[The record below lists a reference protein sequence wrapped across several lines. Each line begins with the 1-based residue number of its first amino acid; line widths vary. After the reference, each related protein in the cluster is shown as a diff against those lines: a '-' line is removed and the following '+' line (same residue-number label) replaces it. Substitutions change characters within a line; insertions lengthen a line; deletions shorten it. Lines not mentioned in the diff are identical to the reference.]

1 MKHTISSDKP
11 IINEQQDR
19 FQRYNFSKRIA
30 ESIINNESES
40 GNVIG
45 VYGAWGEGKTS
56 ILNMIIT
63 NLESDE
69 NTIIINFNP
78 WRYRNEDELILNYLV
93 KISSELNIELN
104 TKSEKVGKFIEQIS
118 SITSL
123 IGADASKLGKLLAN
137 VDLEELKK
145 RVETS
150 LAESKKKLV
159 IIIDDIDRL
168 NRDELFSMFRLVK
181 LTADF
186 NSSTYILSFDEKMVA
201 SALGGRFGA
210 GDEEAGRNF
219 LEKIIQVP
227 LTIPK
232 ASELALKNYCLE
244 LIENVLQTNSINILE
259 SEVNRFKHQFTNNIL
274 VKIET
279 PRMAIRYS
287 NALAYSI
294 PLLKGEVNIVDLM
307 LIESLKM
314 FFPGH
319 YQLIRNNL
327 NLLAI
332 NAGKVR
338 FQKLAG
344 IKKEEDYF
352 EREIKK
358 LQESIDE
365 KLSKAGRNITN
376 NLFPNREV
384 SVIPNFSLHDS
395 TEQVSRTQAIY
406 LPEYSQRYFSYA
418 VLEGEISDTEL
429 GAFLNNLKKNKVEDV
444 ISDLRLLIE
453 KSSFPT
459 VLGKFNTEIL
469 QLNWEESQNFIFTL
483 AKLEEFFPRNPNEI
497 PMIGF
502 GIQKQTA
509 QLIFNIIK
517 NCTDKGAQYE
527 FSLKLMDVP
536 FSYDFTYEINNI
548 LRSGEAS
555 EKLFTDKQYGQIAEA
570 LRKRAIVES
579 GNDSFYK
586 KFETGVGYLFHTWFY
601 ANKKDMRKYVDNFLE
616 KDSTEVMCLIIS
628 MTPTAYTMGIDK
640 VSKASFTKEYYDV
653 LDGLFDADYLY
664 GHIIKGYKSIINAEA
679 AKFDH
684 FELEQT
690 DINILRQFV
699 HWHKLKLSATEN

>member
-56 ILNMIIT
+56 VLNMIIT
-63 NLESDE
+63 KLESDE
-69 NTIIINFNP
+69 NIIIIKFNP
-78 WRYRNEDELILNYLV
+78 WRYRNEDELILNFLV
-93 KISSELNIELN
+93 KISSDLNIELN
-104 TKSEKVGKFIEQIS
+104 TKSEKIGKFIEQIS
-118 SITSL
+118 SVTSL
-123 IGADASKLGKLLAN
+123 FGSDTSKLGELLAN

-150 LAESKKKLV
+150 LGESKKKLV

-168 NRDELFSMFRLVK
+168 NKDELFSMFRLVK

-186 NSSTYILSFDEKMVA
+186 NKSTYILSFDEKMVS

-232 ASELALKNYCLE
+232 ATELSLKNYCLE
-244 LIENVLQTNSINILE
+244 LIENVLEVNSINIIE
-259 SEVNRFKHQFTNNIL
+259 SELNRFKYQFTHNIL

-294 PLLKGEVNIVDLM
+294 PLLKGEVNMVDLM
-307 LIESLKM
+307 MIEALKL

-327 NLLAI
+327 SLLAI
-332 NAGKVR
+332 NTGTVR

-344 IKKEEDYF
+344 IKKEEDYVD
-352 EREIKK
+352 RELTK

-365 KLSKAGRNITN
+365 KLSKAGRNIIN
-376 NLFPNREV
+376 NLFPNREA
-384 SVIPNFSLHDS
+384 SSFPNFSFHDS
-395 TEQVSRTQAIY
+395 DEQTSRTQGVS
-406 LPEYSQRYFSYA
+406 LPEYGQRYFSYA
-418 VLEGEISDTEL
+418 VLEGEISDLEL

-444 ISDLRLLIE
+444 ESDLRLLIE

-459 VLGKFNTEIL
+459 VLGKFNTESL
-469 QLNWEESQNFIFTL
+469 QLNWEESQNFIFIL
-483 AKLEEFFPRNPNEI
+483 AKLEEFFPRSPNEI

-502 GIQKQTA
+502 GIQKQTV
-509 QLIFNIIK
+509 QLIFDLIK
-517 NCTDKGAQYE
+517 SCTNKDAQYE
-527 FSLKLMDVP
+527 FALKLMDAP

-548 LRSGEAS
+548 LRSGNES
-555 EKLFTDKQYGQIAEA
+555 EKLFTDEQYCQIAEA
-570 LRKRAIVES
+570 LRKRVIDES
-579 GNDSFYK
+579 GNEPLYK
-586 KFETGVGYLFHTWFY
+586 KFETGVGYLFHTWFH
-601 ANKKDMRKYVDNFLE
+601 ANNKEMKEYLGNFLE
-616 KDSTEVMCLIIS
+616 KDSTEVMYLILS

-640 VSKASFTKEYYDV
+640 VSKASFSKEYYDA
-653 LDGLFDADYLY
+653 LDSLFDADYLY
-664 GHIIKGYKSIINAEA
+664 DHIMKGYKSEINAEA

-699 HWHKLKLSATEN
+699 HWHKLMLSAKEN